1 MKASNVDRIIELFP
15 ELKIVNKEQSY
26 VTGMAEGS
34 EYAISVT
41 VRYDTN
47 IKQIIHFQEI
57 TGASL
62 FYRFDTPNN
71 SGVLIQK
78 LK

>member
-1 MKASNVDRIIELFP
+1 MRASNVDRIIELFP

-34 EYAISVT
+34 EYAISVS

-47 IKQIIHFQEI
+47 IKQIIYNFEEI
-57 TGASL
+57 TGATL
-62 FYRFDTPNN
+62 YFRFDTPNTIT
-71 SGVLIQK
+71 VY
-78 LK
+78 

>member
-26 VTGMAEGS
+26 VTGMVEGS
-34 EYAISVT
+34 EYAICVS

-47 IKQIIHFQEI
+47 IKQILYNFQEI

-62 FYRFDTPNN
+62 FYRFDTPNTI
-71 SGVLIQK
+71 VVY
-78 LK
+78 